1 VVQESVA
8 SSILIKEITMSNKLL
23 VSAAVA
29 SALLSGQAMAH
40 DTHFQNNSC
49 DVELDGHIQ
58 YYQGD
63 LTVKMDSGN
72 VVKIDQYYNLT
83 LNGKDVALD
92 SEQQRWVTEYYDSID
107 MAIPMT
113 LTIAS
118 EGLKIANVAVS
129 EVFTE
134 LLGDNT
140 MDDDFQALF
149 TSLETKLSTSFY
161 DDAGNLRVDSTEF
174 EEPGWFDESWEQEF
188 EAELESLVS
197 ESMGRILIALGTQM
211 LWEGGDMSEFEQRM
225 ETWGE
230 DLEFR
235 LESQAAA
242 LEEKADALCEVLQKA
257 DYAEGQMQATISGL
271 DDLNLLDMESH
282 GEMRM

>member
-1 VVQESVA
+1 
-8 SSILIKEITMSNKLL
+8 MSNKLL

-29 SALLSGQAMAH
+29 SALLCGQAMAH
-40 DTHFQNNSC
+40 DTHFQNDSC

-63 LTVKMDSGN
+63 LTVKMNSGN

-83 LNGKDVALD
+83 LNGEAVALD

-161 DDAGNLRVDSTEF
+161 DDAGNVRVDSTEF

-188 EAELESLVS
+188 EEELESLVS

>member
-58 YYQGD
+58 YYQGN

-72 VVKIDQYYNLT
+72 VVTIDQYYNLT

>member
-1 VVQESVA
+1 VVKESVA